1 MFLGGQGSL
10 QAALLLGH
18 LVGSALGA
26 GALLSG
32 RAAAA
37 HLDGGEGANAL
48 GAVVV
53 GAAGDGTLDVVVGVH
68 RVEFM
73 GWTSFSK
80 SATSMAQRFFHYA
93 WGQRHFFGIEWVGGE
108 VTWIYATIKLPYRS
122 CWPIPGPGSAGPAV
136 PPGD

>member
-1 MFLGGQGSL
+1 MFFGGQGSL

-26 GALLSG
+26 GALLGG

-68 RVEFM
+68 RVIHGMDLLFKVC
-73 GWTSFSK
+73 S
-80 SATSMAQRFFHYA
+80 
-93 WGQRHFFGIEWVGGE
+93 
-108 VTWIYATIKLPYRS
+108 
-122 CWPIPGPGSAGPAV
+122 
-136 PPGD
+136 